1 MRVLSVNV
9 GKPRVVELPH
19 GAVLTSI
26 FKSPVEGRRAVRK
39 HNIDGDQQSDLS
51 VHGGPNKAIYCYPHE
66 HYAWWKEH
74 LPEVEFPFGA
84 FGENLT
90 TEGLLEQDVR
100 IGDRFRVG
108 SAVLQVTQ
116 PRMPCF
122 KLNVRFERYDMVKMF
137 WASGRAGIYFCIVE
151 EGDVGAGDI
160 LEKIAAGPEEVTVK
174 DVVRLYRGD
183 EKSDELFARAMRA
196 PVAGSWKEE
205 IRERRAQ
212 AGA

>member
-1 MRVLSVNV
+1 
-9 GKPRVVELPH
+9 
-19 GAVLTSI
+19 
-26 FKSPVEGRRAVRK
+26 
-39 HNIDGDQQSDLS
+39 
-51 VHGGPNKAIYCYPHE
+51 
-66 HYAWWKEH
+66 
-74 LPEVEFPFGA
+74 
-84 FGENLT
+84 
-90 TEGLLEQDVR
+90 LLEQDVR

-122 KLNVRFERYDMVKMF
+122 KLNVRFERYDMVKLF
-137 WASGRAGIYFCIVE
+137 WASGRSGIYFSIVE
-151 EGDVGAGDI
+151 EGDLGAGDV

-183 EKSDELFARAMRA
+183 EKSDQLFARAMRA

-212 AGA
+212 AGH